1 MIKAPLEKALIPTA
15 DINQFSQM
23 PADVISDLSTNS
35 IENAQAVDLK
45 EFIEQNNAD
54 DSGEQNII
62 EDASMAGLE

>member
-1 MIKAPLEKALIPTA
+1 
-15 DINQFSQM
+15 M

-62 EDASMAGLE
+62 EDASMA